1 VTAAGAVA
9 AWQGDPA
16 RTEAIIAISWAE
28 IDGLVE
34 LIAERA
40 VQHRVEAIVGVA
52 RSGLVPAVMLSH
64 RLAVRPLAVIDIA
77 RTESDAI
84 HAAKS
89 PPKLRSLSNPGA
101 VEGRRV
107 LLIDDIVGGG
117 VTMAMASGI
126 LRDLDAD
133 VVTATLVVNQRNLG
147 DIPLQRVVD
156 IVGCVVHGWVV
167 FPWEGKE
174 LGVDA

>member
-1 VTAAGAVA
+1 VTAPGAAVA
-9 AWQGDPA
+9 LRGDPA
-16 RTEAIIAISWAE
+16 HDEGIVAIGWAE

-40 VQHRVEAIVGVA
+40 LQHRVEAIVGVA

-64 RLAVRPLAVIDIA
+64 RIGVRPLAVIDIA
-77 RTESDAI
+77 RTESDAV
-84 HAAKS
+84 HAAKAQ
-89 PPKLRSLSNPGA
+89 PKLRSVSNPDA
-101 VEGRRV
+101 VQGRRV

-117 VTMAMASGI
+117 ITMSMASQV
-126 LRDLDAD
+126 LRDLQAD
-133 VVTATLVVNQRNLG
+133 VVTATLVVNQCNLG
-147 DIPLQRVVD
+147 RIPAQRVVD